1 MLTAGAPRTVAATPA
16 VAATPDAW
24 EWSAITSGEMFS
36 CATLPTEIGK
46 SFYCVS
52 SDPQKSPIIEGRM
65 SADVY
70 SSIHAGYKHL
80 CGIRTVD
87 SQLECFGEFYGDF
100 FRPTYPGPWLTAG
113 IGILS
118 ICGIKVGGSLWCW
131 GSNEYGQLGG
141 GVFERPGEPMRIGD
155 AAWSSI
161 SVGRQHACGIQ
172 IDGSLWC
179 WGDAEYGAI
188 GDGSSGNLATRSTP
202 TRIGVDSW
210 RMISSG
216 QESTCGIKED
226 NTLWCWGSTNYG
238 RLGIGAFTTS
248 LKATPQPVEG
258 LWRSVAVGGNHACG
272 LKDDSTLWCWGGGA
286 GISGLITEPGWHWD
300 SFWDSPH
307 QIGNQPYLQVSVGD
321 DTVLNGGHT
330 CLLLIDHSVSCRGTF
345 NTVYK
350 DLDVYGIKFAQEFSH
365 TPVENKFITDEDFEL
380 DVVASSGLAVTTEVL
395 TPDLCSLSGAVV
407 NVLGKG
413 RCRIAV
419 DQAGNEKYLP
429 AETLEINFWISAN
442 AQEILFGELS
452 ARSIL
457 DGPFTLQG
465 TSSAGLPVSYE
476 SLTPSTC
483 SVAGGNL
490 TMIDVG
496 TCTIRAS
503 QEGDETYAP
512 ADSVVQSF
520 LINRAL
526 IANKV
531 VTFVDPDNIPIAG
544 LRVTWQTLDGKYKSS
559 VTGTTNAAG
568 QIKYQ
573 TMPGGNVR
581 FSVSG
586 TVGRWSGAATHV
598 VSVGRVSARVVTG
611 VSSSGSG
618 LSRLVVHARMQD
630 GTAVPGASVS
640 LLGRYGFSNAGARK
654 PPPGQFCKVAG
665 WALDECT
672 LSAVTNSNGDASFV
686 VVSNTLGERTCV
698 YRTRCNDPYD
708 YASAI
713 FTDGEM
719 SVTSELTPFVDGQ
732 ATVEMEQL
740 PVVEFLPEPATVNF
754 GAPQIMTAIALNSD
768 GSPIAGRSLT
778 LSASTSGASAS
789 CSGRKTTATTNSA
802 GRATFKVCPVKTATW
817 SVDGR
822 SIVGSAGVRLTVQLT
837 PTAPRTLVATAKT
850 RSVSL
855 AWAAPVKANASTV
868 TDYIVQYRLQ
878 VSSTWIT
885 FRDGTSTSRKATVT
899 GLTKGRVYEF
909 RIAAKNRS
917 GTGTWS
923 VVVLR
928 AAK

>member
-1 MLTAGAPRTVAATPA
+1 MCGLRAA
-16 VAATPDAW
+16 
-24 EWSAITSGEMFS
+24 
-36 CATLPTEIGK
+36 
-46 SFYCVS
+46 
-52 SDPQKSPIIEGRM
+52 
-65 SADVY
+65 
-70 SSIHAGYKHL
+70 
-80 CGIRTVD
+80 D
-87 SQLECFGEFYGDF
+87 SRLECFGAIFGDLMG
-100 FRPTYPGPWLTAG
+100 PVYSGPWLAVG
-113 IGILS
+113 IGMAS
-118 ICGIKVGGSLWCW
+118 ICGLKVDGSLWCW
-131 GSNEYGQLGG
+131 GSNEYGQLGTG
-141 GVFERPGEPMRIGD
+141 DFEHPGAPAHIGD
-155 AAWSSI
+155 ATWSSI
-161 SVGRQHACGIQ
+161 SVGRQHSCGIQ
-172 IDGSLWC
+172 VDGSLWC

-188 GDGSSGNLATRSTP
+188 GDGSSGSLATRSTP
-202 TRIGVDSW
+202 TRIGVDAW

-216 QESTCGIKED
+216 EKSTCGIKSD

-238 RLGIGAFTTS
+238 RLGIGAFTAS

-258 LWRSVAVGGNHACG
+258 LWHSVAVAGNHACG
-272 LKDDSTLWCWGGGA
+272 LKDDFTLWCWGGGS

-307 QIGNQPYLQVSVGD
+307 QIGNQTYLQVAVGD
-321 DTVLNGGHT
+321 DTQLNGGQT
-330 CLLLIDHSVSCRGTF
+330 CLLLIDHSVSCRGTL

-350 DLDVYGIKFAQEFSH
+350 DLDVYGVRFAQEISY
-365 TPVENKFITDEDFEL
+365 TPVGNKLITDEDFQLE
-380 DVVASSGLAVTTEVL
+380 VAASSGLTVTTEVL
-395 TPDLCSLSGAVV
+395 TPESCSVLNGVV
-407 NVLGKG
+407 NILGG
-413 RCRIAV
+413 GWCSVAL
-419 DQAGNEKYLP
+419 DQAGNDKFLP
-429 AETLEINFWISAN
+429 AERVVVTFTVAGIP
-442 AQEILFGELS
+442 QEILFAPLP

-457 DGPFTLQG
+457 EGSFILQG
-465 TSSAGLPVSYE
+465 SSSVGLPLAYE
-476 SLTPSTC
+476 SLSPLTC
-483 SVAGGNL
+483 TVAGDKL
-490 TMIDVG
+490 TLIDVG
-496 TCTIRAS
+496 TCTVRAS
-503 QEGDETYAP
+503 QGGDEVHVP

-531 VTFVDPDNIPIAG
+531 VTFVDPDNIPIVG

-598 VSVGRVSARVVTG
+598 VSVGRVSAPVVTG

-618 LSRLVVHARMQD
+618 LTRLVAHVRMQD

-665 WALDECT
+665 WSLDECT

-698 YRTRCNDPYD
+698 NRTRCNDPYD

-719 SVTSELTPFVDGQ
+719 SVTSELTLFVDGQ

-740 PVVEFLPEPATVNF
+740 PVVEFLPESATVNF

-768 GSPIAGRSLT
+768 GSPIVGRSLT

-789 CSGRKTTATTNSA
+789 CSGRKTTATTNSS

-837 PTAPRTLVATAKT
+837 PTAPRTLVATPKT

-855 AWAAPVKANASTV
+855 AWVTPVKANAGSV

-878 VSSTWIT
+878 GATTWIT
-885 FRDGTSTSRKATVT
+885 FRDGTSTARKATVT
-899 GLTKGRVYEF
+899 GLTSGQVYEF
-909 RIAAKNRS
+909 RVAAKNKS
-917 GTGTWS
+917 GTGTWGAITQAT
-923 VVVLR
+923 V
-928 AAK
+928 K